1 MKRTIFSLLAAAA
14 VSLLLPTAARAGRHD
29 GDVEIANRVA
39 QWQIDNFGKYISA
52 SSKKRSDLHWANGA
66 LYRGM
71 MVWGEK
77 SGYKPCEEFLLGI
90 GRRNGWK
97 LGPRQYHADDICVGQ
112 AYLMLYA
119 KYGDEAMLKAVRQRV
134 DSILAAPACTSLNF
148 KAKDANRRWSWCDAL
163 FMAPPVY
170 AQLSLITGNPEYM
183 RFMHSEFYAS
193 TSQLY
198 DPEKRLY
205 YRDSRFFKR
214 REKNG
219 EKVFWGRGNG
229 WCYAALAI
237 LLDLVPQDD
246 PMYAYYR
253 RLFVEMSD
261 SVVACQD
268 RKGSWHPS
276 MLDHV
281 TYPEPENSS
290 SGFFTYGL
298 AWGLNRGIL
307 KGGAYRKAAQ
317 RGWRALCSY
326 VREDGRLEYVQP
338 VGAAPGASAADMTEA
353 YGVGAFL
360 LAASEI
366 VDL

>member
-1 MKRTIFSLLAAAA
+1 MKRTIFSVLAAALLVA
-14 VSLLLPTAARAGRHD
+14 LLPTTVRAGRHD
-29 GDVEIANRVA
+29 RDVEIANRVA
-39 QWQIDNFGKYISA
+39 QWQIDNFGKYISTR
-52 SSKKRSDLHWANGA
+52 SKRRSDTHWANGA

-77 SGYKPCEEFLLGI
+77 SGYAPCEEFLLAI
-90 GRRNGWK
+90 GRRNAWK

-112 AYLMLYA
+112 AYLMLYE
-119 KYGDEAMLKAVRQRV
+119 KYGDEAMLKAVRQRA
-134 DSILAAPACTSLNF
+134 DSILAAPACTSLNY
-148 KAKDANRRWSWCDAL
+148 KTKDANKRWSWCDAL

-170 AQLSLITGNPEYM
+170 AALTRITGDPAYL
-183 RFMHSEFYAS
+183 RFMNAEFYAS
-193 TSQLY
+193 TSYLF
-198 DPEKRLY
+198 DAEKRLY

-214 REKNG
+214 HEPNG

-237 LLDLVPQDD
+237 LLDLVPESD
-246 PMYAYYR
+246 PMYDYYR
-253 RLFVEMSD
+253 RLFVEMTD
-261 SVVACQD
+261 AVVACQD
-268 RKGSWHPS
+268 AAGSWHPS
-276 MLDHV
+276 MLDHEA
-281 TYPEPENSS
+281 YPLPENSA

-298 AWGLNRGIL
+298 AWGVNRGIL
-307 KGGAYRKAAQ
+307 RGGVYRKAAR

-326 VREDGRLEYVQP
+326 VRQDGRLEYVQP
-338 VGAAPGASAADMTEA
+338 VGAAPGASDADMTEA